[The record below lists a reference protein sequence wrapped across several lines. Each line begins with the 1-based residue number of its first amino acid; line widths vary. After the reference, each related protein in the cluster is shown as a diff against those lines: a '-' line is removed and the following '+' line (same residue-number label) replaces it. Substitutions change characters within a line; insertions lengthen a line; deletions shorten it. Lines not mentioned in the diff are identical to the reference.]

1 MRAHGTSLFLVC
13 RHLMMVN
20 GARSRPTAAP
30 PLGATLVVQ
39 VIKRRVSRG
48 RLEAHTRHLNM
59 ALVYVTSMHQYCARA
74 GKLLRPVMYP
84 ELEDSDQLWSLIN
97 TLLLVSV
104 LLYGFSMQM
113 AFGTWGHED
122 LVEADARNVAIR
134 GEAFRNYPAAAYPY
148 PWDALPS
155 HLLISMAY
163 LDAGLKA
170 ISYFFLATLIGII
183 SSVLLSCIR
192 QDSVRL
198 FHAIFRWVIYLG
210 YLFVAIGMAYFM
222 RLCHL
227 CIELFYPRYDV
238 RTSAEDVREY
248 MDEVH
253 SVQTRAEIIDRVFD
267 NSTMSMIELSTYG
280 HGLGLFNLLST
291 WYLTEQTTDIIWSLS
306 WFAVGLLLYFILSC
320 CKRRCKRP
328 SRDDTQ
334 RKSPVSE
341 TLRRA
346 GCPEHEA
353 KFKQAKV
360 NSWTGIQRDDLINRL
375 GIPLG
380 DAIRIWELISYG
392 KASQP
397 PAYAL
402 STMLGDPSA
411 TKMTEPRL

>member
-1 MRAHGTSLFLVC
+1 M
-13 RHLMMVN
+13 
-20 GARSRPTAAP
+20 
-30 PLGATLVVQ
+30 
-39 VIKRRVSRG
+39 I
-48 RLEAHTRHLNM
+48 
-59 ALVYVTSMHQYCARA
+59 SMHNRYCACA
-74 GKLLRPVMYP
+74 GKLLRLLMYP
-84 ELEDSDQLWSLIN
+84 ELEDSGQLWSLIN

-122 LVEADARNVAIR
+122 LLEADARNVAIR
-134 GEAFRNYPAAAYPY
+134 AEAFRNYPAAAYPSR
-148 PWDALPS
+148 WEALPS
-155 HLLISMAY
+155 HLLISMSY
-163 LDAGLKA
+163 LDTGLRA

-183 SSVLLSCIR
+183 SSVFLSCIR
-192 QDSVRL
+192 QESVRI

-210 YLFVAIGMAYFM
+210 FLFVCIGMAHFM

-238 RTSAEDVREY
+238 RTSAEEVRKY
-248 MDEVH
+248 MDKLH

-291 WYLTEQTTDIIWSLS
+291 WSRSAMKTDIIWSLS
-306 WFAVGLLLYFILSC
+306 WLAVGLLLYFILQSTLF
-320 CKRRCKRP
+320 CKRP

-334 RKSPVSE
+334 HTSPVSE
-341 TLRRA
+341 TLREA

-353 KFKQAKV
+353 NFKQAKV

-380 DAIRIWELISYG
+380 DAIRIWELISS
-392 KASQP
+392 APQP
-397 PAYAL
+397 PAHTSSTSARDAL
-402 STMLGDPSA
+402 
-411 TKMTEPRL
+411 EI